1 MMGAPVMADH
11 PAYQAMADDLRAR
24 IKNGEYAPG
33 AQIPT
38 LPELCDLYSV
48 SITTVRNALQILRNE
63 GLLEM
68 RGKRG
73 TLVRNAPTAHRLT
86 ADRYRRRSEP
96 ATPYTADEK
105 LGQWQEYRLDKR
117 FERIP
122 ATAELAERFTCP
134 EGEQLLA
141 RHFVFYTDD
150 QPTQL
155 STSYLLWSDVAGT
168 PVADPINEPWPGG
181 TIAQLATLG
190 ITVAKVT
197 EEMTADMPTYAQ
209 ASALRLPPGTP
220 VLRWTRRMISDT
232 GRVVE
237 VADPIVRRGNSTIVE
252 TTIEL

>member
-1 MMGAPVMADH
+1 MADQ
-11 PAYQAMADDLRAR
+11 PAYQAVADDLRAR
-24 IKNGEYAPG
+24 IKDGEYAPG

-48 SITTVRNALQILRNE
+48 SVTTVRNALAVLRTE

-73 TLVRNAPTAHRLT
+73 TLVRSSPTVHRLT
-86 ADRYRRRSEP
+86 DDRYRRRTEP
-96 ATPYTADEK
+96 ATPYTVDEN

-117 FERIP
+117 FERVA
-122 ATAELAERFTCP
+122 ATAAVAELFGCEP
-134 EGEQLLA
+134 GEALLA
-141 RHFVFYTDD
+141 RHFVFYADD

-155 STSYLLWSDVAGT
+155 STSYVLWSDVAGT

-190 ITVAKVT
+190 ITVAEVK
-197 EEMTADMPTYAQ
+197 ESWTADMPTRAQ
-209 ASALRLPPGTP
+209 ASALKLPPGTP
-220 VLRWTRRMISDT
+220 VLRWTRRMIDVT

-237 VADPIVRRGNSTIVE
+237 VADPIVRRGNSTVVE
-252 TTIEL
+252 TTIKV